1 MLTQQQIVQFQT
13 FGFLVL
19 RDVFSKA
26 ELKTIDTEFT
36 RKMESA
42 YGHAPFDGTKRY
54 WVTMMGSDT
63 PFFTGLTEAPRFH
76 AVAQQLYGEDVLGII
91 SDANR
96 YVGST
101 RWHSDSG
108 SDHQYGVKF
117 AYYLQPVGANS
128 GALRV
133 IPGSHKNPLRQELR
147 DIGLLGS
154 PDSPFLKEAGLNI
167 SDIPAFVCDS
177 EPGDVVAFDLRL
189 WHSSWGGSDDRRMCT
204 IVYYNNPKTPEEEE
218 ATRKIA
224 TAIADTPARYH
235 RPNDPHFDPDWGKN
249 AGGSPTRQRWLDRM
263 RELDFSF

>member
-26 ELKTIDTEFT
+26 ELDTINAEFA
-36 RKMESA
+36 RKMDSA
-42 YGHAPFDGTKRY
+42 YRHAPFDATKRY

-63 PFFTGLTEAPRFH
+63 PFLAGLPEDPRLYE
-76 AVAQQLYGEDVLGII
+76 VAQQLYGEDVLGII

-96 YVGST
+96 YVGNT
-101 RWHSDSG
+101 RWHTDSG
-108 SDHQYGVKF
+108 SVHQYGVKF
-117 AYYLQPVGANS
+117 AYYLQPVDATS

-133 IPGSHKNPLRQELR
+133 IPGSHKNPFRQQLF

-154 PDSPFLKEAGLNI
+154 PDSPFLKEAGLDI

-189 WHSSWGGSDDRRMCT
+189 WHSSWGGSDDRWMCT
-204 IVYYNNPKTPEEEE
+204 VVYYNNPKTTEEEE
-218 ATRKIA
+218 ETRKIA
-224 TAIADTPARYH
+224 IAIADTPARYD
-235 RPNDPHFDPDWGKN
+235 RPNDPHYDPDWGKN
-249 AGGSPTRQRWLDRM
+249 NGGSPTRQRWLDRM
-263 RELDFSF
+263 RELGFSV